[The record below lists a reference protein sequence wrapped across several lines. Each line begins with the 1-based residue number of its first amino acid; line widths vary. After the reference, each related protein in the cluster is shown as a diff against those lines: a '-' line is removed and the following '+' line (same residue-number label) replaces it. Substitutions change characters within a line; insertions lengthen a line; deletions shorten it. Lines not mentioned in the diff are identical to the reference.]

1 MLNVQVPYF
10 SGSQAEVK
18 AALVVSKS
26 LEICCIKKEH
36 LIALNNALIGFIL
49 HVLLRIKS
57 SKQNPF
63 FRASLLRH
71 N

>member
-10 SGSQAEVK
+10 NGSQAEVK
-18 AALVVSKS
+18 VAPVVSKS
-26 LEICCIKKEH
+26 LDICCIKKGH
-36 LIALNNALIGFIL
+36 FIALNNALIGFIL
-49 HVLLRIKS
+49 HVLLRIKR

-63 FRASLLRH
+63 FRASLLHH